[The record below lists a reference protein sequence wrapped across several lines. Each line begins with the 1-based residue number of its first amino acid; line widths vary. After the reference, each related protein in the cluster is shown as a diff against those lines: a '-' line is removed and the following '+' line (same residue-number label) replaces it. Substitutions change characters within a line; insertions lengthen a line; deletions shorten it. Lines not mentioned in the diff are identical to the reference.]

1 MKEGGGRDAG
11 GRNVGGKDAGGRNVG
26 GKDAGGR
33 GTGLAS
39 CSFSKM

>member
-1 MKEGGGRDAG
+1 MKEGGGKDAG
-11 GRNVGGKDAGGRNVG
+11 GRDVGGKDAGGRDVC